1 MRAKAKPSNAPRSQA
16 ARKRP
21 RPLSLAEQI
30 FAIVTRSYVS
40 SAKEFLPDEKQSKIR
55 ASLIEEYQHDKK
67 TVIQSLSSITEP
79 LVVFKQ
85 KILQLSIFRHI
96 AVAAVSLL
104 IVGAAGWV
112 WHSLTSEMIE
122 LFDDHGQ
129 NALNRDIDAGDTD
142 VSLRVLN
149 QKRSIGEI
157 KIEPGSRI
165 RIVKAT
171 NGDMFRSELYFSGNS
186 AEIRLRT
193 KGRASVLIKNGPFNA
208 RVRVP
213 ESKGK
218 EVHLRLSEEKIDG
231 MPPANPTFSIEVLQ
245 GNVQIAEVDDA
256 DNILRFDKG
265 EKAIFTETLPDR
277 ESL

>member
-1 MRAKAKPSNAPRSQA
+1 MRTKARSTDVPQTA
-16 ARKRP
+16 TRKKSM
-21 RPLSLAEQI
+21 PLSLAEQI
-30 FAIVTRSYVS
+30 FAIVTKSYVS
-40 SAKEFLPDEKQSKIR
+40 SAKEFLPNQKQANTRNK
-55 ASLIEEYQHDKK
+55 AIEAYQQDKK
-67 TVIQSLSSITEP
+67 MAMQNLTWITEP
-79 LVVFKQ
+79 IVSIKQ
-85 KILQLSIFRHI
+85 KILQFSIFRHI

-104 IVGAAGWV
+104 IVGATVWV

-149 QKRSIGEI
+149 RKRSIGEI

-171 NGDMFRSELYFSGNS
+171 NSDMFRSELHFSGNS

-193 KGRASVLIKNGPFNA
+193 KGKASVLIKNGPFHA

-213 ESKGK
+213 ESKDK
-218 EVHLRLSEEKIDG
+218 EVRLRLSEEKIDG
-231 MPPANPTFSIEVLQ
+231 MPPANPTFSIEVIQ
-245 GNVQIAEVDDA
+245 GNVHIAEIDDA
-256 DNILRFDKG
+256 ENILPFGKG